1 MFDEKWSRPE
11 NSRPVAGLAGVW
23 DGRGGVSRCLAPD
36 HLFSSFKKKL
46 DNRDNAG
53 TLQDRIGEKSLIAPR
68 CQEPTW
74 RVTPFPDVA
83 SSDFPLTLRDS

>member
-1 MFDEKWSRPE
+1 MG
-11 NSRPVAGLAGVW
+11 AGGYPGVW
-23 DGRGGVSRCLAPD
+23 RPITFLV
-36 HLFSSFKKKL
+36 HLKKKL